1 MTNTKAASSLLIPLL
16 LLRRCD
22 VKHLK
27 KKGGGV
33 FAAEVKYIFFAYMMV
48 LQVLSLFQ
56 EKEEHSVCT
65 SLSHNFQ
72 STVYIFVVMYNV
84 G

>member
-27 KKGGGV
+27 KKGGG
-33 FAAEVKYIFFAYMMV
+33 YL
-48 LQVLSLFQ
+48 LQ
-56 EKEEHSVCT
+56 K
-65 SLSHNFQ
+65 
-72 STVYIFVVMYNV
+72 
-84 G
+84 

>member
-27 KKGGGV
+27 KKRGGG
-33 FAAEVKYIFFAYMMV
+33 YL
-48 LQVLSLFQ
+48 LQ
-56 EKEEHSVCT
+56 K
-65 SLSHNFQ
+65 
-72 STVYIFVVMYNV
+72 
-84 G
+84 

>member
-27 KKGGGV
+27 KKGGGGG

-65 SLSHNFQ
+65 SLSHIFQ
-72 STVYIFVVMYNV
+72 STVYILL
-84 G
+84 

>member
-27 KKGGGV
+27 KKRGRGGGL

-65 SLSHNFQ
+65 SLSHIFQ
-72 STVYIFVVMYNV
+72 STVYILL
-84 G
+84 

>member
-27 KKGGGV
+27 KKGGV
-33 FAAEVKYIFFAYMMV
+33 FAAEVKCIFFAYMMV

-65 SLSHNFQ
+65 SLSHIFQ
-72 STVYIFVVMYNV
+72 STVYILL
-84 G
+84 

>member
-27 KKGGGV
+27 EKGGV
-33 FAAEVKYIFFAYMMV
+33 FAAEVKNILFAYMMV
-48 LQVLSLFQ
+48 Q
-56 EKEEHSVCT
+56 EKEEHFVCT
-65 SLSHNFQ
+65 PLSHYFR